1 MAFTAGALERGLA
14 FLLGLEHFA
23 EGLAQLARQHH
34 VAHFDGVDLH
44 ADGLGLWRDEFAEL
58 RADGDTL
65 GEQRFHR
72 DAGDDGADGR
82 LRRAVD
88 VRRVVVRGLHA
99 LPLFAASTI
108 WVVSTMLSFMP
119 TLSALSTS

>member
-1 MAFTAGALERGLA
+1 MAFAAGAFERGLA

-23 EGLAQLARQHH
+23 EGLAQFARQHH

-44 ADGLGLWRDEFAEL
+44 ADGLGLRRDEFAEL

-72 DAGDDGADGR
+72 DASDDGADGR

-88 VRRVVVRGLHA
+88 VRLLAHPPTPTF
-99 LPLFAASTI
+99 PLRLLGGYPRLARS
-108 WVVSTMLSFMP
+108 SRHP
-119 TLSALSTS
+119 RSAW